1 MQGSSAL
8 REEVQLGG
16 FGLVLKVK
24 EGDWILFFSDIFRNK
39 AGQIQV
45 SRAPGRQG
53 LQSITS
59 DQSADTAGVSW
70 RVMSALFAHTAGRVV
85 LEPPREQ
92 GGTEK
97 TWGTCIQYSWA
108 SCFPQ
113 SQAVKERCT
122 GLPGDGRALGGS
134 LINGAESSGR
144 AFAQDTASGFP
155 VTTACPKTGHGGPGV
170 QQTGS
175 RQGWVVEEGSTPG

>member
-1 MQGSSAL
+1 M
-8 REEVQLGG
+8 
-16 FGLVLKVK
+16 
-24 EGDWILFFSDIFRNK
+24 
-39 AGQIQV
+39 

-59 DQSADTAGVSW
+59 EQSADTAGVSW

-97 TWGTCIQYSWA
+97 MWETCIQYSWA

-122 GLPGDGRALGGS
+122 GLPGDGHSWRQSDKWSRERRESICPGYCFWVSRYNCVSQDWARWPWCPADREQAEEVRRSLPSSLFSGVGG
-134 LINGAESSGR
+134 R
-144 AFAQDTASGFP
+144 
-155 VTTACPKTGHGGPGV
+155 GGKH
-170 QQTGS
+170 T
-175 RQGWVVEEGSTPG
+175 WVVSSS